1 MTEDTT
7 GRWSASEQV
16 ASQVY
21 QHASHQLE
29 EPGPES
35 AERQRLAFA
44 RLSYASHSLLTT
56 DSQHRQVVQPLLSKA
71 YGAWQRETPPSKP
84 IQNNSLSYQPSL
96 TGLRRHLNIGSE
108 DSRIPLSD
116 AQHEGKS
123 SVSKPANTQSAK
135 PDPPTT
141 RLATPSST
149 APIAPA
155 SSHPQ
160 SSNQTGDS
168 LNPLEDQLDA
178 VLADN
183 AQLRDDNAALG
194 TNLRNLTATL
204 ELSQKELAKRA
215 KAIQSLKEEVAQLK
229 KAARRAS
236 LGPERSGINSYAR
249 PNQSARSA
257 SYTEARHADQDDEP
271 PAKRHA
277 AFQTASERLALD
289 DAERRK
295 NGKGPAKRT
304 GLSRRKG
311 SGVAGAYAA
320 PFKNDGDKSG
330 GGQAMRR
337 PGRGDDNGDKGD
349 REDSFLNTLDQNLV
363 EMIESEIMTK
373 DPQVKWDDIAG
384 LEYVKSLIRE
394 IVIWPLQRPDIF
406 QGLRKMSKGIL
417 LFGPPGTGKT
427 LIGKAIASEV
437 KSTFFSISSSSL
449 TSKWVGQGEKLV
461 RALFAVARENLPAII
476 FIDEI
481 DSLLT
486 QRSEGETEGSRRIK
500 TEFLV
505 QLDGATTS
513 DNEMLLILGAT
524 NRPQELDEAARRR
537 LTRRLYVP
545 LPDDAARRGLIQR
558 ALTKIAHAMAE
569 ADIIKVV
576 EVTAGYSGAD
586 VAQVCT
592 EAAMGP
598 VREFGADIQTLD
610 LATLRP
616 VGLQDFMDAC
626 HTIQSSVAPSEIIS
640 YETWN
645 DSFGTRKA
653 RPKQSAVVTPS
664 SNGDS

>member
-1 MTEDTT
+1 MAAT
-7 GRWSASEQV
+7 QV
-16 ASQVY
+16 AS
-21 QHASHQLE
+21 
-29 EPGPES
+29 
-35 AERQRLAFA
+35 R
-44 RLSYASHSLLTT
+44 
-56 DSQHRQVVQPLLSKA
+56 
-71 YGAWQRETPPSKP
+71 
-84 IQNNSLSYQPSL
+84 QPSVEGPKTAAGVKDYFITKNDNL
-96 TGLRRHLNIGSE
+96 KVVVAEKSQNLRRLEAQRNELNAKVRALREELVLLQEPASYVGE
-108 DSRIPLSD
+108 VAKVMGKKKVLVKVHP
-116 AQHEGKS
+116 EGKYVVDLDKS
-123 SVSKPANTQSAK
+123 IDVTKLSANTRVALRNDSYTLHK
-135 PDPPTT
+135 ILPNKVDPLVSLMMLEKVPD
-141 RLATPSST
+141 ST
-149 APIAPA
+149 YDMVGGLDKQIKEIKEVIELPVK
-155 SSHPQ
+155 HPE
-160 SSNQTGDS
+160 
-168 LNPLEDQLDA
+168 LFE
-178 VLADN
+178 
-183 AQLRDDNAALG
+183 ALG
-194 TNLRNLTATL
+194 
-204 ELSQKELAKRA
+204 
-215 KAIQSLKEEVAQLK
+215 IAQ
-229 KAARRAS
+229 
-236 LGPERSGINSYAR
+236 P
-249 PNQSARSA
+249 
-257 SYTEARHADQDDEP
+257 
-271 PAKRHA
+271 
-277 AFQTASERLALD
+277 
-289 DAERRK
+289 
-295 NGKGPAKRT
+295 KG
-304 GLSRRKG
+304 
-311 SGVAGAYAA
+311 V
-320 PFKNDGDKSG
+320 
-330 GGQAMRR
+330 
-337 PGRGDDNGDKGD
+337 
-349 REDSFLNTLDQNLV
+349 
-363 EMIESEIMTK
+363 
-373 DPQVKWDDIAG
+373 
-384 LEYVKSLIRE
+384 
-394 IVIWPLQRPDIF
+394 
-406 QGLRKMSKGIL
+406 L
-417 LFGPPGTGKT
+417 LYGPPGTGKT